1 MSMNVLKIGKKSK
14 NTKYIKKCSYCKSVL
29 VYDETD
35 LFPDME
41 MDLCIKCPICENYL
55 IIGLFQRK
63 YNPCKH
69 GKIIE

>member
-1 MSMNVLKIGKKSK
+1 MSMNVLRIGKKSK
-14 NTKYIKKCSYCKSVL
+14 NIKYIKKCSYCKSVL

-41 MDLCIKCPICENYL
+41 MDLCIKCPVCENYL

-63 YNPCKH
+63 YNPSKH